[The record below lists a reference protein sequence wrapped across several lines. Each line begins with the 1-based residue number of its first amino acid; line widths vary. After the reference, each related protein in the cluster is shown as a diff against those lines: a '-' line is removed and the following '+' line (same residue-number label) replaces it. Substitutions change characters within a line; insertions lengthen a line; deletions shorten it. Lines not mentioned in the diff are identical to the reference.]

1 MAFSIRPKDRQE
13 IFKVTS
19 YKADKLNAIADL
31 YDFLTDQYPRVDRP
45 LILNDSNG
53 GNKVKVHPEI
63 AQTSNL
69 TETQLKSRAKTSLT
83 IAYGVGSGG
92 GRARYN
98 MGNAAEGILAA
109 AITARFI
116 NKGRRINEK
125 DILNVLATQYKSLT
139 NDHKSSF
146 HVFKSENF
154 KTTKETNRM
163 IPDDDVELTIKL
175 SPINMSLVFCEQL
188 LERDERAQGIM
199 DRMNIMTP
207 CVAYANSREISQLA
221 NVMYYNRV
229 YNKIEVEA
237 DGVGGEL
244 TTKVDI
250 FLRIDGQKHI
260 EIPGRYR
267 TQRLNITQ
275 ISLKREVNQFAQVG
289 GWDIETV
296 DNFWGSILNESL
308 VGNSQ
313 IQAIYAKHSAEENVF
328 PDTKHHAAAVMT
340 DIYQWAHNRIQ
351 NKFGN
356 SSWREHFVNKLDEFA
371 TKNEE
376 NVKLVEIT
384 GSTYEKFDFSR
395 LHEALNGR
403 PDLDVE
409 PNLELR
415 STYNTSV
422 PRDPTVGAPLPS
434 VVISAKNKNDGE
446 VYDLVQFRHKIEWGG
461 TAIRNYVEKQKGL
474 SEYIAGR

>member
-53 GNKVKVHPEI
+53 GNKVKVPPEI

-69 TETQLKSRAKTSLT
+69 TETQLKSRARTSLT

-116 NKGRRINEK
+116 NKGRRINER

-289 GWDIETV
+289 GWTLDTVDSLWGKVLDMTPSNSAQLQQIYQDAIETEGTTEV
-296 DNFWGSILNESL
+296 VSALAMRGVYTWANGQLQNKLRNTNWLNNFVEVLDNF
-308 VGNSQ
+308 
-313 IQAIYAKHSAEENVF
+313 ATYKEENV
-328 PDTKHHAAAVMT
+328 A
-340 DIYQWAHNRIQ
+340 
-351 NKFGN
+351 
-356 SSWREHFVNKLDEFA
+356 
-371 TKNEE
+371 
-376 NVKLVEIT
+376 LVEIKGDT
-384 GSTYEKFDFSR
+384 FHRYDFKK
-395 LHEALNGR
+395 LKVALVGR
-403 PDLDVE
+403 PDLDIP
-409 PNLELR
+409 PNLVLS
-415 STYNTSV
+415 STYTEGSSGL
-422 PRDPTVGAPLPS
+422 PTVRIIGTNA
-434 VVISAKNKNDGE
+434 NDGKQYE
-446 VYDLVQFRHKIEWGG
+446 LVQFRFKLEKGTGG
-461 TAIRNYVEKQKGL
+461 KPKAIRNYVEKRKGL
-474 SEYIAGR
+474 EDYIG